1 MLKSQS
7 SIRKLEVVENNL
19 PPLLPE
25 SGGFVVKDGLTY
37 AGTHLTID
45 LWGAKRLDDLHFIER
60 TMREAVA
67 ATGATLLRIDL
78 HHFEP
83 NGGVSGVALLA
94 ESHMS
99 IHTWPER
106 GYAALDVFTCGTCE
120 PHKAVHVLKRAF
132 EPETVQVNE
141 LKRGMTF

>member
-1 MLKSQS
+1 MAKSQAN
-7 SIRKLEVVENNL
+7 IRRLEVVENNP

-25 SGGFVVKDGLTY
+25 SGGFVVKDGLKY

-45 LWGAKRLDDLHFIER
+45 LWGAKRLDDIDFIER
-60 TMREAVA
+60 TLRDAVA
-67 ATGATLLRIDL
+67 ATGATLLSIDL
-78 HHFEP
+78 HYFEP

-120 PHKAVHVLKRAF
+120 PHRAVPVLKRAF
-132 EPETVQVNE
+132 EPDAVQLNE
-141 LKRGMTF
+141 LKRGLTF